1 MAWSLQKS
9 PYPRKQTGLGN
20 CFRLKGTKE
29 TCQLKSVDDLGWVWN
44 EFCKTA
50 KKMGNINQW
59 TE

>member
-44 EFCKTA
+44 ELCKTA
-50 KKMGNINQW
+50 KKMGNIN
-59 TE
+59 